1 MIPEEFPRHFAIAF
15 TGHDADAL
23 AALFLPDAT
32 LQSLTGLWAET
43 PEEVR
48 DCFATEAAG
57 IFRAARLVTGKGTLR
72 DLGPHAMLLRQ
83 RYMIS
88 GAQEESGAELPRFAA
103 MLVAVL
109 EKNDGDWRVQSLTFT
124 AVS

>member
-1 MIPEEFPRHFAIAF
+1 MNPEEFPRHFAAAF
-15 TGHDADAL
+15 AAHDADAL
-23 AALFLPDAT
+23 TALFLPDAT
-32 LQSLTGLWAET
+32 LQSLTGLWAES
-43 PEEVR
+43 PDEIH

-57 IFRAARLVTGKGTLR
+57 IFRQARLVTGKGTLR

-83 RYMIS
+83 RFMIS
-88 GAQEESGAELPRFAA
+88 GATEESGAELPRFAA

-124 AVS
+124 ALN

>member
-1 MIPEEFPRHFAIAF
+1 MIPEDFPRHFASAF
-15 TGHDADAL
+15 ASHDADAL

-43 PEEVR
+43 PEEIR
-48 DCFATEAAG
+48 DGFASESAG

-72 DLGPHAMLLRQ
+72 DLGPHSMLLRQ

-88 GAQEESGAELPRFAA
+88 GAQDETGAELPRFAA
-103 MLVAVL
+103 MLVAVM

-124 AVS
+124 ALS